1 MKKTLKRLFASLMV
15 VVMVLTAAP
24 LSGFVGLELPNIFD
38 IFASAESYSGTC
50 GKNITW
56 SLDSEKGVLY
66 LNGTGD
72 MNDFSYSSIAWRD
85 QRNAIKSVVIQK
97 GITSIGDYAFYYC
110 SNLSSVS
117 IPDTVTT
124 IGDNAFFECAQ
135 LTDVSLPEGITAL
148 GEACFSNT
156 GLTGVNIPANLNKI
170 SESCFSG
177 TKIVNVTIPE
187 GVEVIGESAF
197 NSCYD
202 LKSVTIGSNVSLIG
216 DLAFYWCSGLESI
229 IIPDSVKTI
238 GEGAFNLCDELKSV
252 KIGDGVVTI
261 KSCAFQSCEKLID
274 LTIGKGVKYI
284 EDAAF
289 ENCFKLPAVTL
300 PDGLL
305 SLGFYAFKS
314 CAIEKLVIPDSV
326 KTISGS
332 AFIYNDELTSLTIG
346 SGVSDVGGKAFY
358 SCSSL
363 ENVTLKSGIESIAAE
378 AFSDCDELKS
388 IYIPN
393 SVKSIGHRAF
403 YSCSALDYITIGS
416 GIESFGSE
424 AFHYTKYYNDKAN
437 WENGILYIDEY
448 LIDADYDCGLSSCTV
463 KKGTRGIAD
472 SAFRPSKF
480 TNISICDGVEFI
492 GNSAFYTCNEITSIS
507 IPSSVTS
514 IGDSAFQNCR
524 SLSNIS
530 IGNSVTNIGKN
541 AFSETAYYKNDS
553 NWDGKVLY
561 IGNYLIAA
569 KTDLTGKYIVKNNTK
584 LIADNAFTSCPV
596 ETVEMPDSVKYI
608 GNEVFARCNKL
619 TTVDLSKNITAI
631 ESSAFDS
638 CYVLTDL
645 VIPENVT
652 YIGDNAFR
660 YCKNIKNITIPENV
674 TYIGNE
680 AFNDCEN
687 LATVMLR
694 EKVENIGL
702 NAFYYCKSLKSIT
715 VDENNK
721 YYSSDKNGVLFN
733 KTKTELIQYPC
744 ANTSSSYTIP
754 NGVKVINV
762 PGFKSCNKLT
772 AITIPKSLECVEES
786 AFYNCNKLEDVYY
799 LDTLEAWDR
808 IDINSGNKYLLDAA
822 LHCAGNTLKFEKDRV
837 AILKNDEFK
846 IKGET
851 LGDYSKTNSL
861 NLTFTVDDASGLKVV
876 SDTWTKVNNVS
887 GQFEVTVK
895 GLKDGEYTLTV
906 TDGFGSAECK
916 VIVGFNELHI
926 EFEDLMDNL
935 YSLNGFLFDE
945 NGNYFAGALDVI
957 VKLNNRARAEYFF
970 DSFTQKEMEAAA
982 LNVKFTMEVNEG
994 FSFDGAGTRYVEY
1007 VYEPL
1012 EFRKTEEIEAKIYQ
1026 EDESV
1031 KNLTVTYNAYID
1043 DELKHTDTET
1053 TTIKSY
1059 QEQYADEHINTIYS
1073 NTGYHTILNYGFAQ
1087 GMIPLE
1093 DSYDYKFYKFL
1104 SDGLVGSGVNMLTE
1118 LDEKMAYDLVIA
1130 DIVNGMY
1137 SKETIE
1143 EASVTIFSEEFTDI
1157 VKKVFEITVETAKE
1171 IPEAKEK
1178 LNKVLLK
1185 DFVKMFNG
1193 EVSQDAIELFKLTL
1207 NDKTGQEKMKALMSK
1222 VSKVDSVLT
1231 MLNRA
1236 GLFLDTYNDYIQATN
1251 AIAAMNTFSQMD
1263 DTLIAVFNA
1272 MYGYSYNNTALQ
1284 ASLKTY
1290 LTYMNDTKADRIF
1303 RILSAYVAN
1312 SADTTTK
1319 AVLMLVNGI
1328 FAEEI
1333 KKIVAHPLGKIIK
1346 GIGSV
1351 ISSIELGIY
1360 LTSALTNADNY
1371 SESVGKVI
1379 VAGKLSEVLEKAISE
1394 LGKNVKNTKSFSNAI
1409 ILDRGLYLYREIE
1422 KYAYTHT
1429 IEALEAE
1436 YTNALGLDPLTILIW
1451 GDKSDEYNKKIIE
1464 LMIESASLDFLY
1476 CHDLNL
1482 EKIASQ
1488 IMSLPTSASSNRK
1501 TIPAFKVI
1509 NVRCPVDVSVYNGKT
1524 LVAKFAGDKLEYAA
1538 DGIVALAYYDEKYIC
1553 LPSTSDFDIEIKAR
1567 EEGEMNYSVFEYD
1580 ESGEFSRE
1588 ISYEDIE
1595 LSENQKFTG
1604 VINDEALT
1612 DKGNYDLSTNGDKI
1626 TDCKDSMDGYDFSED
1641 VSIKVVGNKDVGL
1654 NSSTIYRILGSNL
1667 PENAKINWSCSDK
1680 SVVLKPTENTLSCEV
1695 IAGKTGEFTLTVT
1708 LEGSNLWDET
1718 EFTVTEKQY
1727 NLKWFIAGSCI
1738 TQTYSYGEKIVVPEI
1753 SIPEEYDFVKWSSEI
1768 PETMPAH
1775 DVNIIAVLNAKS
1787 GKVHSVSIDD
1797 ISMSYKDSATI
1808 IPSINIES
1816 GVNYTVTY
1824 SSSNTD
1830 VVSVD
1835 SNGNITTN
1843 DKGSATITVTVTDE
1857 YGNTVSDTCEVNV
1870 KYKWWQWIIVI
1881 VLFGWIWY

>member
-24 LSGFVGLELPNIFD
+24 LSGFVGLELPDFSAM
-38 IFASAESYSGTC
+38 FYLSGKAASGSGVC
-50 GKNITW
+50 GDNLTW
-56 SLDSEKGVLY
+56 SLSRGGLTITGEGEMYDYTGWNGDNPAPWTLNFSRGDVYNIYIGEGVTSIGAGAISGLY
-66 LNGTGD
+66 NLD
-72 MNDFSYSSIAWRD
+72 AVYVPKSIRK
-85 QRNAIKSVVIQK
+85 IKC
-97 GITSIGDYAFYYC
+97 GITSVGLAYRGDIDSWCSIELGEYCGFTGSTLYINDQKVTNLVIPGTVEKVNSRVFYGFENYFNLTFSEGVKEIGKAAFSGGRF
-110 SNLSSVS
+110 SNVR
-117 IPDTVTT
+117 IANTIET
-124 IGDNAFFECAQ
+124 IGEEAFRSAK
-135 LTDVSLPEGITAL
+135 I
-148 GEACFSNT
+148 
-156 GLTGVNIPANLNKI
+156 GVI
-170 SESCFSG
+170 
-177 TKIVNVTIPE
+177 
-187 GVEVIGESAF
+187 
-197 NSCYD
+197 D
-202 LKSVTIGSNVSLIG
+202 LGSNVKNI
-216 DLAFYWCSGLESI
+216 E
-229 IIPDSVKTI
+229 K
-238 GEGAFNLCDELKSV
+238 GAFKGCEGLK
-252 KIGDGVVTI
+252 
-261 KSCAFQSCEKLID
+261 
-274 LTIGKGVKYI
+274 
-284 EDAAF
+284 
-289 ENCFKLPAVTL
+289 NVTL
-300 PDGLL
+300 PD
-305 SLGFYAFKS
+305 SVVNLG
-314 CAIEKLVIPDSV
+314 E
-326 KTISGS
+326 
-332 AFIYNDELTSLTIG
+332 N
-346 SGVSDVGGKAFY
+346 AFY
-358 SCSSL
+358 DC
-363 ENVTLKSGIESIAAE
+363 EDIETVSIG
-378 AFSDCDELKS
+378 
-388 IYIPN
+388 
-393 SVKSIGHRAF
+393 KSIGTLSNGVF
-403 YSCSALDYITIGS
+403 
-416 GIESFGSE
+416 
-424 AFHYTKYYNDKAN
+424 
-437 WENGILYIDEY
+437 EN
-448 LIDADYDCGLSSCTV
+448 CTNL
-463 KKGTRGIAD
+463 K
-472 SAFRPSKF
+472 
-480 TNISICDGVEFI
+480 
-492 GNSAFYTCNEITSIS
+492 SIS
-507 IPSSVTS
+507 IPDNVKK
-514 IGDSAFQNCR
+514 IGDSAFSWCYR
-524 SLSNIS
+524 LEELSL
-530 IGNSVTNIGKN
+530 GNSIKEIGER
-541 AFSETAYYKNDS
+541 AFFSCNFERVSLPDTLEKLGYY
-553 NWDGKVLY
+553 
-561 IGNYLIAA
+561 
-569 KTDLTGKYIVKNNTK
+569 
-584 LIADNAFTSCPV
+584 AF
-596 ETVEMPDSVKYI
+596 Y
-608 GNEVFARCNKL
+608 
-619 TTVDLSKNITAI
+619 
-631 ESSAFDS
+631 
-638 CYVLTDL
+638 
-645 VIPENVT
+645 
-652 YIGDNAFR
+652 
-660 YCKNIKNITIPENV
+660 
-674 TYIGNE
+674 
-680 AFNDCEN
+680 DCEN
-687 LATVMLR
+687 LKCF
-694 EKVENIGL
+694 EISSENKY
-702 NAFYYCKSLKSIT
+702 FD
-715 VDENNK
+715 VDE
-721 YYSSDKNGVLFN
+721 SGVLYN
-733 KTKTELIQYPC
+733 EGKTILIQCPPAFGVDIDSVRGCDYVIPD
-744 ANTSSSYTIP
+744 TVEHISSPGFRDCEYLRSVTIP
-754 NGVKVINV
+754 YTTMKID
-762 PGFKSCNKLT
+762 
-772 AITIPKSLECVEES
+772 ES
-786 AFYNCNKLEDVYY
+786 AFSSCKRFTDVYY
-799 LDTLEAWDR
+799 LETEESWDCIDIGANNEELLEAR
-808 IDINSGNKYLLDAA
+808 IHYVGGALNFERKNIFIGENKYFLISGEIFVDLSDS
-822 LHCAGNTLKFEKDRV
+822 
-837 AILKNDEFK
+837 KNYD
-846 IKGET
+846 
-851 LGDYSKTNSL
+851 
-861 NLTFTVDDASGLKVV
+861 LTFSV
-876 SDTWTKVNNVS
+876 SDETGLEIVS
-887 GQFEVTVK
+887 ENWSKIDNLSGKFNVTVK
-895 GLKDGEYTLTV
+895 GLKEGEYILTV
-906 TDGFGSAECK
+906 SDGFNKGTCK

-935 YSLNGFLFDE
+935 YSLNGFFFDE

-970 DSFTQKEMEAAA
+970 DSFTQKEMESAAF
-982 LNVKFTMEVNEG
+982 NVKFTMEVNEG

-1524 LVAKFAGDKLEYAA
+1524 LVAKFTGDKLEYAA

-1626 TDCKDSMDGYDFSED
+1626 SDCKDSMDGYDFSED

-1667 PENAKINWSCSDK
+1667 PENAKVNWSCSDK
-1680 SVVLKPTENTLSCEV
+1680 SVVLKPTESTLSCEV
-1695 IAGKTGEFTLTVT
+1695 IAGKTGKFTLTVT

-1718 EFTVTEKQY
+1718 EITVTEKQY

-1738 TQTYSYGEKIVVPEI
+1738 TQTYSYGEKIVLPEI

-1797 ISMSYKDSATI
+1797 ISMSYKDSATVA
-1808 IPSINIES
+1808 PSINVDS

-1835 SNGNITTN
+1835 SNGRLTTN